1 LPDNILMMKNITK
14 LYPGVKALDNVNL
27 EVQRGEIHALVGEN
41 GAGKSTLMNVL
52 SGTIP
57 YGQYEGSILYDGKD
71 CQLKHI
77 HDSEKLGIVIIHQEL
92 ALIPELSIGEN
103 MFLGNERKGK
113 LGIDWDETYSQAEK
127 HLREVGLKDKATT
140 LIKDIGIGKQQLVE
154 IAKALS
160 KNVKLLILDEP
171 TSSLN
176 EEDSKMLLDMLL
188 QFKKQGMTSIIISH
202 KLSEV
207 AYVADKI
214 TILRDGATIETIDNE
229 SHNIDEERII
239 KGMVGRELTNRFP
252 SREHKISSEIVM
264 EAKNWTVYHPVYT
277 DKYAVNNVSFNVKKG
292 EIVGFSGLQG
302 AGRTELMMSLFGKS
316 YGSGISGQEFLNGK
330 EVHLK
335 TEREAIKH
343 KLAYVTEDRKT
354 NGLVL
359 IDTIAKNTT
368 MARLE
373 KVCDKRGII
382 DIGKE
387 NQVAEQYRKAM
398 NTKTPSVQQH
408 VANLSGGN
416 QQKVLLSKWM
426 FADPDVLIL
435 DEPTRGIDV
444 GAKYEIY
451 CIMND
456 MVAQGKSVIMISSE
470 LPELLGMCDRI
481 YVMNEGSLV
490 AEFESA
496 EATQEKIMGSILQSG
511 KKNNTDVQKDA

>member
-1 LPDNILMMKNITK
+1 LADDILVMQNITK
-14 LYPGVKALDNVNL
+14 LYPGVRALNDVNL
-27 EVQRGEIHALVGEN
+27 NVHRGEIHALVGEN

-57 YGQYEGSILYDGKD
+57 YGDYSGKITYNGKE
-71 CQLKHI
+71 CKFKTVRE
-77 HDSEKLGIVIIHQEL
+77 SEKLGIVIIHQEL

-113 LGIDWDETYSQAEK
+113 LGIDWDETYSQATK
-127 HLREVGLKDKATT
+127 HLRQVGLKDSAQT
-140 LIKDIGIGKQQLVE
+140 LIKDIGTGKQQLVE

-176 EEDSKMLLDMLL
+176 EEDSKMLLDMLFE
-188 QFKKQGMTSIIISH
+188 FKKQGMTSILISH

-207 AYVADKI
+207 AYVADRI
-214 TILRDGATIETIDNE
+214 TILRDGATIETIDNADH
-229 SHNIDEERII
+229 SIDEDRII

-252 SREHKISSEIVM
+252 AREHNVSKEIGM
-264 EAKNWTVYHPVYT
+264 EVKDWCVNHPVYT
-277 DKYAVNNVSFNVKKG
+277 EKRVVDHVSFCVHKG

-302 AGRTELMMSLFGKS
+302 AGRTELARSIFGHS
-316 YGSGISGQEFLNGK
+316 YGTGISGELNVDGK
-330 EVHLK
+330 PVRLK
-335 TEREAIKH
+335 SEREAIEAGI
-343 KLAYVTEDRKT
+343 AYVTEDRKD
-354 NGLVL
+354 NGLIL
-359 IDTIAKNTT
+359 SDTVARNTT

-373 KVCDKRGII
+373 KVCDRGII
-382 DIGKE
+382 DVDKE
-387 NQVAEQYRKAM
+387 NLEAEEFKEKMDTKA
-398 NTKTPSVQQH
+398 PSVQQN
-408 VANLSGGN
+408 VGNLSGGN

-426 FADPDVLIL
+426 FADPDVLML

-456 MVAQGKSVIMISSE
+456 MVKQGKSVMMISSE

-481 YVMNEGSLV
+481 YVMNEGRIV
-490 AEFESA
+490 AEFTHE
-496 EATQEKIMGSILQSG
+496 EASQEKIMGAIMQSE
-511 KKNNTDVQKDA
+511 KKNGNADKL